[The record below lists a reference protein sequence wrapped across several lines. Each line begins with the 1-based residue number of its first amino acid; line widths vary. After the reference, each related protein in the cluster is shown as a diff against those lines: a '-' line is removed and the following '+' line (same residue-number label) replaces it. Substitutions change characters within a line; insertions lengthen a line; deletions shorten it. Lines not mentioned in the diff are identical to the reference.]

1 MAPIRE
7 GCSTPRGQC
16 VYPVYENPLPKF
28 ASITPRLGT
37 PLLFVDDKCCR
48 NAALCGE
55 TQFQKA
61 EKSTTGAMQKGSGAP
76 HPPAN
81 FPALIAHLSSFVGSA
96 TLFDLGIL
104 FLQHLKNT
112 LPV

>member
-55 TQFQKA
+55 TQFRIRIRGELPKLPELLQK
-61 EKSTTGAMQKGSGAP
+61 
-76 HPPAN
+76 
-81 FPALIAHLSSFVGSA
+81 SSV
-96 TLFDLGIL
+96 IC
-104 FLQHLKNT
+104 
-112 LPV
+112 